1 MGKAVRALLFIGVT
15 VLLSASACT
24 PREGGACAKRGD
36 TYTSDSKVVLEC
48 VLEKDKLVWRKP

>member
-1 MGKAVRALLFIGVT
+1 MGKAARALLFIGAS

-48 VLEKDKLVWRKP
+48 VLEKDKLIWRKP

>member
-1 MGKAVRALLFIGVT
+1 MGKVTRALLFIGAT

-24 PREGGACAKRGD
+24 PRDGGACAKLGD